1 MKTFRV
7 LGSMNQLFYM
17 DVSAN
22 DKLEAYD
29 IAEARNT
36 DDWFEVET
44 DNIID
49 IVEVLDNDED

>member
-49 IVEVLDNDED
+49 IVEVLDNDEE